1 MGEQPAAVLHED
13 ADLLVVQ
20 KEAGQLVIPGRAGL
34 LASPDEETDRE
45 EDDVGPLSPRDGSG
59 APTIK
64 DALERQGTGRLW
76 VVHRL
81 DRGTSGV
88 LVFARNAEAHRAL
101 SRAFEGRG
109 VEKTYWALCRGLL
122 YGHGEVDRPLLPIRS
137 GLVKAL
143 PPGAIDVRAKAS
155 RTAWRAVERWG
166 DFTQVE
172 ARPRTGR
179 LHQIR
184 AHLACLGHPLAVD
197 PPYGGARELRL
208 ADVWPTARGDEQ
220 PGLPSEV
227 VLARVPLHAQRLV
240 LPHPRTGAPVRLEA
254 PLPDDL
260 ARLVALL
267 RRAAEMSPQA
277 F

>member
-1 MGEQPAAVLHED
+1 VGEQPAAVLHED
-13 ADLLVVQ
+13 TDLLVVQ
-20 KEAGQLVIPGRAGL
+20 KEAGQLVIPGRSVLSA
-34 LASPDEETDRE
+34 ASGGDPDRE
-45 EDDVGPLSPRDGSG
+45 EDDERARPRGVAA

-64 DALERQGTGRLW
+64 EALEQRGAGRLW

-101 SRAFEGRG
+101 SRSFEGRG

-122 YGHGEVDRPLLPIRS
+122 YGHGEVDRPLLPIRG

-143 PPGAIDVRAKAS
+143 PPGVTDARAKAS

-184 AHLACLGHPLAVD
+184 AHLASLGHPLAVD
-197 PPYGGARELRL
+197 PPYGGAPALHL
-208 ADVWPTARGDEQ
+208 ADLWPAARSDEA
-220 PGLPSEV
+220 PGALSEV
-227 VLARVPLHAQRLV
+227 VLARVPLHALRLV
-240 LPHPRTGAPVRLEA
+240 VPHPRTGATLRLEA

-260 ARLVALL
+260 ARLIALL
-267 RRAAEMSPQA
+267 RRAAEARPRA
-277 F
+277 T